1 MTVVITSEVGGLA
14 VGATYTGPLEPFYL
28 ANGYARAQSSP
39 VDHTMQRGVLVKDD
53 PTLSINREAPGQ
65 PFKLS
70 GGLAA
75 PEVATVT
82 RVSGAADGA
91 VAGGTVV
98 EIAGDNLS
106 DVTAVTFGG
115 VAGTALTIVNDE
127 AIRVTTPAHAAGAVN
142 VVVTDPDGSATKTNG
157 YTYA

>member
-1 MTVVITSEVGGLA
+1 MSVVLTSEVGGLA

-28 ANGYARAQSSP
+28 AEGYARAVSSP
-39 VDHTMQRGVLVKDD
+39 VDHTMQRGVAVIDD
-53 PTLSINREAPGQ
+53 PTLNINREAPGQ

-70 GGLAA
+70 GSLAA

-91 VAGGTVV
+91 VGGGTVV
-98 EIAGDNLS
+98 EIAGDNLR

-115 VAGTALTIVNDE
+115 TAGTALSIVSDQ